1 MRYQVI
7 ILLFI
12 FQLSFLISAEP
23 TDTQIDDELEDAME
37 EIDEENEGI
46 KQSPHELNEISQNF
60 MHGSDTLNPSHRESQ
75 HIKSPDSTK
84 FQQQNQF
91 QSNERTNFLDSKTDT
106 HYSSRDK
113 VEQSNEEF
121 VEQEMN
127 SNNIHK
133 SVKNDD
139 LHFEESE
146 IGDETLTDHVLRLS
160 EKLKADLGKAGK
172 KVSVEM
178 DQFQKVV
185 DSKLNSMRDILE
197 QTSRSDIIGKP
208 DAIEA
213 DKDQS
218 RIDSVTDK
226 KEPASQ
232 TVNNAAE
239 SEMTETFSYEQT
251 DEIPNT
257 IESIGLDDEV
267 GKSVTDKIKMLSKKV
282 LESEHI
288 LDGLEE
294 HDDPEFPEDLEE
306 EFTDSD
312 DEEELD
318 TAKGK
323 EYYELTTEERSASE
337 SKAILDSKHKQE
349 DYLQQLDKG
358 RKERRSSEGHPVG
371 GKMADEEYEGE
382 ALVDQVLKLSEK
394 LKAEVDKVVTAE
406 MDHLHKKM
414 DDEFALLEKELE
426 KMTGYENTGKD
437 TELADFKGK
446 SSDIPVRPSTT
457 VTLGYTPPPKVN
469 LEPSETESLLK
480 SKTVNA
486 YTELPV
492 DESVKMPTP
501 TIKTMQ
507 DSSVDTSI
515 QSSSAGLH
523 VTPTQYI
530 HPSAYE
536 TETSASSIINGDNAK
551 VGDTKSSLQDDASTE
566 SVHTETDNI
575 QTLEERV
582 ERTVSKTE
590 HAVEPRSSDFKSQD
604 HHSAT
609 PSHKSVSSEVIL
621 QSEHTATANVE
632 ETRKHKKDISGTV
645 NKIIEENHG
654 AQTATLQTQFK
665 PAGKQKL

>member
-1 MRYQVI
+1 
-7 ILLFI
+7 
-12 FQLSFLISAEP
+12 
-23 TDTQIDDELEDAME
+23 ME

-91 QSNERTNFLDSKTDT
+91 QSNERTNFLDPKTDT
-106 HYSSRDK
+106 YYSSRDK
-113 VEQSNEEF
+113 VEQPNEEF
-121 VEQEMN
+121 VKQKTN
-127 SNNIHK
+127 SDNIHK

-139 LHFEESE
+139 MHFEESE

-185 DSKLNSMRDILE
+185 DSKLNSMKDSL
-197 QTSRSDIIGKP
+197 RSDIIGKP
-208 DAIEA
+208 DVIEA

-239 SEMTETFSYEQT
+239 SEMTDIFSYEQT

-288 LDGLEE
+288 IDGLEE

-323 EYYELTTEERSASE
+323 EYYELTTEERTASE
-337 SKAILDSKHKQE
+337 SKAILGRKHKQE

-358 RKERRSSEGHPVG
+358 RKERRSSEGHTDG
-371 GKMADEEYEGE
+371 GKMAVEEYEGE

-437 TELADFKGK
+437 TELVDFKGK

-469 LEPSETESLLK
+469 IEPSETESLLK

-486 YTELPV
+486 YAVLPV
-492 DESVKMPTP
+492 DESVKMPTS

-536 TETSASSIINGDNAK
+536 TETSASSIIKGDNARI
-551 VGDTKSSLQDDASTE
+551 GDKKSSLQDDASAD
-566 SVHTETDNI
+566 SGHTETDNI
-575 QTLEERV
+575 QTLEEKV
-582 ERTVSKTE
+582 ERTGSKTE
-590 HAVEPRSSDFKSQD
+590 HAVEPSSLDFKIQD

-609 PSHKSVSSEVIL
+609 PNHKSVSSEVIL
-621 QSEHTATANVE
+621 QSEPTATANVE
-632 ETRKHKKDISGTV
+632 ETRKHEKDISGTV
-645 NKIIEENHG
+645 NKIIEGSHG